1 MPAITY
7 EIGGKNTKLRQSL
20 QDSKQAVRD
29 FRQNLKAQTAGMHA
43 DAMGAGKGKGIFGAV
58 LGGNLAANALMRMA
72 GGAKVAVDKMGEL
85 QDMSEQFGVSAGT
98 LDKLQKS
105 MMGSG
110 VTAANLQK
118 SLLNLNEAR
127 TKALNGDTK
136 TQDLFADLA
145 ISADALEK
153 MGLDELFFKVA
164 DGLSQIEDPLI
175 AGSKA
180 LDLIGMKNGRLV
192 DTMRKGGQSI
202 KDDMAKQWGAA
213 SSETI
218 AEVDSANDKLAN
230 KLSNASGWLAGKVVK
245 LFDDAGAVGEEIN
258 LLFGGSGFSG
268 SSASEQ
274 SIGPTVAATKKSAE
288 QKRAIFEKERTEAK
302 KAIADKAAADVA
314 EIERKKELAKNIDRI
329 ADSEK
334 ERADIVRDSYTF
346 TEKMERSRMDV
357 LKAQSEY
364 DKAQVGDDK
373 TAKGREAQAAALAE
387 AKNKFLELKKLAI
400 ERASMPQAE
409 QDKLNEKEKADKRAR
424 DQAER
429 TVNAKERD
437 RLDRAFRRGEISQD
451 ARISFI
457 AALNAYKPEQVT
469 ANAIGETAANT
480 KATAEFMKAL
490 STEIKKI

>member
-43 DAMGAGKGKGIFGAV
+43 DAVGAGKGKGIFGAV
-58 LGGNLAANALMRMA
+58 LGGNLAANALVRMA
-72 GGAKVAVDKMGEL
+72 SGAKVAVDRMGEL
-85 QDMSEQFGVSAGT
+85 QDISEQFGVSAGM
-98 LDKLQKS
+98 LDQLQKS

-110 VTAANLQK
+110 VTAAILQK

-127 TKALNGDTK
+127 TKALSGDTK

-164 DGLSQIEDPLI
+164 DGLSQIEDAGK

-180 LDLIGMKNGRLV
+180 LDLLGMKQGRLV

-202 KDDMAKQWGAA
+202 KDDMAKQWGSA

-218 AEVDSANDKLAN
+218 AQVDASSDKLAN
-230 KLSNASGWLAGKVVK
+230 KLSNAGGWLAGKAVK
-245 LFDDAGAVGEEIN
+245 FFDDAASVGEEVS
-258 LLFGGSGFSG
+258 LLFGGSGR
-268 SSASEQ
+268 APSEQ
-274 SIGPTVAATKKSAE
+274 SIGPTVAVIKKNAE
-288 QKRAIFEKERTEAK
+288 QKRAIFEKERDEAK

-334 ERADIVRDSYTF
+334 DRADIVRDSYTF
-346 TEKMERSRMDV
+346 TEKMERARMDV

-373 TAKGREAQAAALAE
+373 TNKGREGEAATLAE
-387 AKNKFLELKKLAI
+387 AKNKFLEQKKIAI
-400 ERASMPQAE
+400 ERAMLPQAE
-409 QDKLNEKEKADKRAR
+409 QDKLKEQDKAAARAR
-424 DQAER
+424 TKAER
-429 TVNAKERD
+429 TVDAQNRD
-437 RLDRAFRRGEISQD
+437 KIDREFRRGKMTVEQRN
-451 ARISFI
+451 ARIS
-457 AALNAYKPEQVT
+457 ALGAWKKEPPPDVLNDQYTELV
-469 ANAIGETAANT
+469 NIGGT
-480 KATAEFMKAL
+480 L
-490 STEIKKI
+490 KKITEKVEKI

>member
-43 DAMGAGKGKGIFGAV
+43 DAQGAGKGKGIFGAV

-85 QDMSEQFGVSAGT
+85 QDISEQFGVSAGT

-110 VTAANLQK
+110 VTASNLQK

-164 DGLSQIEDPLI
+164 DGLSQIEDAGK

-180 LDLIGMKNGRLV
+180 LDLIGMRNGRLV

-202 KDDMAKQWGAA
+202 KDDMAKQFGAA

-218 AEVDSANDKLAN
+218 AAVDSAKDKLDN
-230 KLSNASGWLAGKVVK
+230 TLSNAGGWLAGKAVK
-245 LFDDAGAVGEEIN
+245 FFDDAKDFGEEVN
-258 LLFGGSGFSG
+258 LLFGGSGRA
-268 SSASEQ
+268 ASEQ

-288 QKRAIFEKERTEAK
+288 QKRAIFEKERDEAK
-302 KAIADKAAADVA
+302 KAIADKAAADEA
-314 EIERKKELAKNIDRI
+314 EIESKKELAKNIDRI

-334 ERADIVRDSYTF
+334 DRADIVRDSYTF
-346 TEKMERSRMDV
+346 TEKMDRARMDV

-364 DKAQVGDDK
+364 DKAQVGDDN
-373 TAKGREAQAAALAE
+373 TNKGREAQAANLAE
-387 AKNKFLELKKLAI
+387 AKNKFLQMKQLAI
-400 ERASMPQAE
+400 ERAALPQAE
-409 QDKLNEKEKADKRAR
+409 QDKLREQDKAAARAR
-424 DQAER
+424 KQSER
-429 TVNAKERD
+429 TINAKNRD
-437 RLDRAFRRGEISQD
+437 EIDRRFRRGEITEAQKRSE
-451 ARISFI
+451 IS
-457 AALNAYKPEQVT
+457 ALEAWKDQKPPDVLNDQYQKLVS
-469 ANAIGETAANT
+469 IDGVL
-480 KATAEFMKAL
+480 KKL
-490 STEIKKI
+490 TEKVEKI

>member
-20 QDSKQAVRD
+20 QDSKAAVRD
-29 FRQNLKAQTAGMHA
+29 FRQNLKAQTAGMQA
-43 DAMGAGKGKGIFGAV
+43 DAKAAGGGKGIFGAV
-58 LGGNLAANALMRMA
+58 LGGNLAANALMRLA

-85 QDMSEQFGVSAGT
+85 QDISEQFGVSAGM

-110 VTAANLQK
+110 VTAATLQK

-145 ISADALEK
+145 ISTDALEK

-180 LDLIGMKNGRLV
+180 LDLIGMKGGRLV

-213 SSETI
+213 TSETI

-230 KLSNASGWLAGKVVK
+230 KLSNASGWLAGKAVK
-245 LFDDAGAVGEEIN
+245 FFEDAAAVGEEVN
-258 LLFGGSGFSG
+258 LFFGGSGRA
-268 SSASEQ
+268 ASEQ
-274 SIGPTVAATKKSAE
+274 AIGPTVAATKKSAE
-288 QKRAIFEKERTEAK
+288 QKRAIFQKERDEAK
-302 KAIADKAAADVA
+302 KAIADKAAADEA

-346 TEKMERSRMDV
+346 TEKMELSRTE
-357 LKAQSEY
+357 LLIAQSAY
-364 DKAQVGDDK
+364 DAAQVGEDK

-387 AKNKFLELKKLAI
+387 AKNKFLELKKIAI

-424 DQAER
+424 NQAER

-469 ANAIGETAANT
+469 AGFIGETAANT